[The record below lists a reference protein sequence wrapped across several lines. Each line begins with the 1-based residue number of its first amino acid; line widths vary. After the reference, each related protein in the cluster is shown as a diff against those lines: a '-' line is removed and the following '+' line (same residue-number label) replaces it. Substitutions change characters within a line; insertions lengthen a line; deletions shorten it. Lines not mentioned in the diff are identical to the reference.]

1 MFYTFVQKLNLM
13 IQRIQ
18 TLFLLAATGLL
29 FSMFFTNMAY
39 TNIEEI
45 KYTSLSTLLIL
56 LIVTFALSFITIFLY
71 RHRILQIRLATL
83 NSIIMLGFQGWIL
96 WMFFSRPENTAFSI
110 TAVFPIIAA
119 ILTFIAMRY
128 IARDEAM
135 VRSTSRLR

>member
-1 MFYTFVQKLNLM
+1 M

>member
-1 MFYTFVQKLNLM
+1 M

-29 FSMFFTNMAY
+29 FSMFFANMAY
-39 TNIEEI
+39 FNTETI
-45 KYTSLSTLLIL
+45 KYTNIPTLLIM
-56 LIVTFALSFITIFLY
+56 LIVTCVLSFITIFLY
-71 RHRILQIRLATL
+71 RHRILQIRVCIL
-83 NSIIMLGFQGWIL
+83 NSLIMLGFQGWIL
-96 WMFFSRPENTAFSI
+96 WMFFTKEATAAFSI

-119 ILTFIAMRY
+119 IITFTAMRY

>member
-1 MFYTFVQKLNLM
+1 M

-29 FSMFFTNMAY
+29 FSLFFTKMAYFTTGAIKY
-39 TNIEEI
+39 TNIP
-45 KYTSLSTLLIL
+45 TLLIM

-71 RHRILQIRLATL
+71 RHRLLQIRLCIL
-83 NSIIMLGFQGWIL
+83 NSLIMIGFQGWIL
-96 WMFFSRPENTAFSI
+96 WMFFNKESESAFSI

-119 ILTFIAMRY
+119 ILTFTAMRY

>member
-71 RHRILQIRLATL
+71 RHRILQIRLATH